1 MQILL
6 IPSLDSNLQKDWR
19 LRPFDRIMNP
29 KRVVQSPKAFNL
41 LRFSLDELCEQIQL
55 HESGLLI
62 RPNKEPSAPIGAG
75 KCNSPPL

>member
-19 LRPFDRIMNP
+19 LRPFNQIMN
-29 KRVVQSPKAFNL
+29 PKAFNL